1 MGDNQELQYKHRR
14 RMSSLNQNTAECELV
29 GRSLLEI
36 NMLCTQ
42 IMAILNSNGDVH
54 IGEKIRNITLT
65 EHSNNFQLLPPEVVK
80 LFMDIDK
87 EENIQYVK
95 QHSDERFKIRK
106 LARITGSTLHS
117 GLGLETLTK
126 QKEHHYIHVRGRIP
140 PPIPENIQKLLD
152 HSTKNEVN
160 AIATLISTVV
170 PAYLPA
176 CYPFYELGPA
186 FVHSEERQNILE
198 VSADGLL
205 QCSNRTDSCP
215 NYELHRDTL
224 HSGLGLETLT
234 KQKEHHYIHVRGRIP
249 PPIPENIQKLLDH
262 STKNEVNAIATLI
275 STVVPAYLPA
285 CYAFYELG
293 PAFVHS
299 EERQNILEVSAD
311 GLLQCSN
318 RTDSCPN
325 YEVHRDRKILVE
337 IKSPVPKENVTET
350 VYYDVPNRYMA
361 QVQAEMKAYCCE
373 ELWFLCSTPQSA
385 SVSVVYF
392 DSDLWEKI
400 WGLVKC
406 LYKPEKP
413 TVPTK
418 LHSTVKDIK
427 LSISRSKQENTK
439 FLCEVPT
446 VTGQYGNVTLA
457 PNFASPYC
465 PCPVRELI
473 NYTPKHVMD
482 MNAKLSSLASTAF
495 KQCHEVLRKPG
506 KELLVF
512 MLTDKD

>member
-1 MGDNQELQYKHRR
+1 M
-14 RMSSLNQNTAECELV
+14 
-29 GRSLLEI
+29 
-36 NMLCTQ
+36 
-42 IMAILNSNGDVH
+42 
-54 IGEKIRNITLT
+54 
-65 EHSNNFQLLPPEVVK
+65 
-80 LFMDIDK
+80 
-87 EENIQYVK
+87 
-95 QHSDERFKIRK
+95 
-106 LARITGSTLHS
+106 
-117 GLGLETLTK
+117 
-126 QKEHHYIHVRGRIP
+126 
-140 PPIPENIQKLLD
+140 
-152 HSTKNEVN
+152 
-160 AIATLISTVV
+160 
-170 PAYLPA
+170 
-176 CYPFYELGPA
+176 
-186 FVHSEERQNILE
+186 
-198 VSADGLL
+198 
-205 QCSNRTDSCP
+205 
-215 NYELHRDTL
+215 
-224 HSGLGLETLT
+224 
-234 KQKEHHYIHVRGRIP
+234 
-249 PPIPENIQKLLDH
+249 
-262 STKNEVNAIATLI
+262 LI

-318 RTDSCPN
+318 GTDSCPN
-325 YEVHRDRKILVE
+325 YELHRDRKILVE

-406 LYKPEKP
+406 LYEPEKP

-418 LHSTVKDIK
+418 LHPTVKDIK

-473 NYTPKHVMD
+473 NYTPKHVTD

-495 KQCHEVLRKPG
+495 KQCHEVLREPG

-512 MLTDKD
+512 MLMDKDRKQDKNIPYSYPVAYALKGSSMTSCQLQYLVDKLRNELKE